1 MSWCVV
7 GSAACPKLAITSI
20 YSWYKRNYR
29 IWNKQKFPRRF
40 SESETD
46 YIYKIFIHSKD
57 RRYFEFWILI
67 LVFVPRFIFYI
78 SFAKKRRIGENWIC
92 IWILVDDEFDGL
104 RKKID
109 IQWKCGRDKLR
120 IARINHVILTRLYF
134 LWISITGIESWY
146 NKYID
151 YNINIDDI
159 CIICLNGTMEVTL
172 YWFARTYRDW

>member
-1 MSWCVV
+1 MEQTEISSSIFRIWDGLHIENFYPFEGSKIFWILNFNTCV
-7 GSAACPKLAITSI
+7 CTSI
-20 YSWYKRNYR
+20 YLLY
-29 IWNKQKFPRRF
+29 
-40 SESETD
+40 
-46 YIYKIFIHSKD
+46 
-57 RRYFEFWILI
+57 
-67 LVFVPRFIFYI
+67 LVCC
-78 SFAKKRRIGENWIC
+78 AKKRRIEENWIC